1 MTTNEIIELC
11 QRLKKER
18 EALSEMKKKLVACN
32 LSGHQNRIKVLIG
45 DGSIAV
51 NVTET
56 TNRGYSESLIRGR
69 EMILLGVKKAIQA
82 AVDEQESLVS
92 RIEEAIN
99 SAKVDA

>member
-18 EALSEMKKKLVACN
+18 EALSEMKKKLAACN

-51 NVTET
+51 NVTEM
-56 TNRGYSESLIRGR
+56 NRGYSESLIRGR

>member
-18 EALSEMKKKLVACN
+18 EALSEMKKKLAACN
-32 LSGHQNRIKVLIG
+32 LSGHQKRIKVLIG

-51 NVTET
+51 NVTEM
-56 TNRGYSESLIRGR
+56 NRGYSESLIRGR

>member
-11 QRLKKER
+11 KRLKKER
-18 EALSEMKKKLVACN
+18 EALSEMKKKLASCN
-32 LSGHQNRIKVLIG
+32 LSGHQNKIKVLIG
-45 DGSIAV
+45 DGSITV
-51 NVTET
+51 NVTE